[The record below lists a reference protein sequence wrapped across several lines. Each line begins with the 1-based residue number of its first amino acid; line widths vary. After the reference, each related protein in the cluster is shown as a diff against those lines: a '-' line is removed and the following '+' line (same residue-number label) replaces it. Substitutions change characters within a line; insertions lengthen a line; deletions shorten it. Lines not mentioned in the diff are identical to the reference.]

1 MGHIYLIEAASESKM
16 RPVTDLTDSQQRTR
30 RRMETLIG
38 LMAPGLSLVLAAGDR
53 VSRIVQPEDFDY
65 YPVRPLGEWEPRP
78 ADISSKPRE

>member
-1 MGHIYLIEAASESKM
+1 MAQ
-16 RPVTDLTDSQQRTR
+16 LTPSQQRNR

-53 VSRIVQPEDFDY
+53 ISRIVQPEDFDY

-78 ADISSKPRE
+78 ADISSKPRD